1 MTDTSKVW
9 LVTGSAAGLG
19 RDIAEAILAAGH
31 RLVATARQ
39 PERLAD
45 LHARYG
51 DGVRPLALDVTDA
64 AAAHDAVAQTVKAF
78 GRLDVVVNNAGYAD
92 VAPFEQMDLDVFRA
106 QIDTNLMGV
115 VNVTHAAVPVMRAQ
129 RSGHILQV
137 SSVGGR
143 VGRPGLSA
151 YQAAKWAVGGL
162 TEVLAGELNPLG
174 IQICALE
181 PGGMRTGWGPRS
193 LRDMPAIW
201 PDYQPTVGA
210 FLEMYKPYIG
220 NEAGDPA
227 KVAQLILRLAD
238 HPTLPPHLLLGS
250 DAMHFFS
257 LADAERAAQLAAWK
271 AVSLSTDVTY
281 DGPAPILPETA
292 PQAKISLPTRA

>member
-1 MTDTSKVW
+1 MSNTSKVW

-19 RDIAEAILAAGH
+19 RDIAEAVLAAGH

-51 DGVRPLALDVTDA
+51 DQVRTLALDVTDA
-64 AAAHDAVAQTVKAF
+64 AAARAAVALAVEAF

-92 VAPFEQMDLDVFRA
+92 VAPFEQMDLEVFRA

-115 VNVTHAAVPVMRAQ
+115 ANVTHAALPVMRAQ

-143 VGRPGLSA
+143 LGRPGLSA

-162 TEVLAGELNPLG
+162 TEVLAGEVNPLG

-181 PGGMRTGWGPRS
+181 PGGMRTGWGTRS
-193 LRDMPAIW
+193 LRDTPAVM
-201 PDYQPTVGA
+201 PDYQASVGA
-210 FLEMYKPYIG
+210 LVEMFKPYIG

-227 KVAQLILRLAD
+227 KIAQLILRLAD

-250 DAMHFFS
+250 DALHYFG
-257 LADAERAAQLAAWK
+257 LADGERAAQLAAWE
-271 AVSLSTDVTY
+271 AVSRSTDVAY
-281 DGPAPILPETA
+281 DRPVPALPETA
-292 PQAKISLPTRA
+292 PQAVLTPPTRS